1 MEPVRDP
8 FVQYSELLIKV
19 FEKIQKTLPRKFKE
33 LKELCSE
40 AIGKLNP
47 SLIQYRESEVG
58 ERWTL

>member
-33 LKELCSE
+33 LKDLCTES
-40 AIGKLNP
+40 IGKHHL
-47 SLIQYRESEVG
+47 SLKDCLRESQA
-58 ERWTL
+58 